1 MAHPLHPALVHFPVA
16 CWSLSTLGDVASLAI
31 GDPRVWF
38 VSSVLLVLGLITALA
53 AMTAGL
59 FELKKIDED
68 SPAMKVANLHMYLVT
83 TAWAVY
89 ALSLYLR
96 VSGSVVVRPN
106 GFAIALSVAGF
117 FLLCVAGWLGG
128 TLVYGYGIGG
138 VASRKPGP
146 EANQQR
152 ST

>member
-31 GDPRVWF
+31 YDPRVWF

-53 AMTAGL
+53 AMVAGL
-59 FELKKIDED
+59 FELRKIGEE

-83 TAWAVY
+83 TAWALY
-89 ALSLYLR
+89 ALSLYTRLN
-96 VSGSVVVRPN
+96 GAVVVQPN
-106 GFAIALSVAGF
+106 GFSIALSVAGF
-117 FLLCVAGWLGG
+117 LLLCVAGWLGG

-138 VASRKPGP
+138 VGSRDGKR
-146 EANQQR
+146 EAGV
-152 ST
+152 